1 MGRLLEEFNV
11 RVKNNNIELNDYN
24 LFKDKDLLDTFRIK
38 ILEILSDK
46 GFINENVPR
55 DVINDCIDEVIIG
68 YIPFL
73 ELYRYE
79 KIHL

>member
-24 LFKDKDLLDTFRIK
+24 LFKDKELLDTFRIK

-46 GFINENVPR
+46 GFINENGDKQEHNISVLQGTLQ
-55 DVINDCIDEVIIG
+55 E
-68 YIPFL
+68 YL
-73 ELYRYE
+73 
-79 KIHL
+79 